1 MVGGHIHTSDIRM
14 PKSANHT
21 NLKLPLLMAPSLTG
35 YYMNNPGYTM
45 LEFTASTNAN
55 TLSTEIKRIECTF
68 RFFQL
73 EDYIFFGK
81 ERYLTI
87 NIREKFGLDLLKPDG
102 ITQFIQ
108 KLKGNEHEY
117 ATYTLLRMGYKE
129 HDLDKVVSTDRF
141 PMMKEFL
148 AVYYRQ
154 EYTKVMSQY
163 FYDTNPEECLP
174 KRK

>member
-14 PKSANHT
+14 PRSANHT
-21 NLKLPLLMAPSLTG
+21 NLKLPLLSAPSLTG
-35 YYMNNPGYTM
+35 YYFNNPGYTM
-45 LEFTASTNAN
+45 LEFTASKSAN
-55 TLSTEIKRIECTF
+55 TLRTEIKRIECVF

-73 EDYIFFGK
+73 EDFLFFGR

-87 NIREKFGLDLLKPDG
+87 NIRDKFGLDLLKPDG
-102 ITQFIQ
+102 ITHFIQ
-108 KLKGNEHEY
+108 KLKDNEHDY

-129 HDLDKVVSTDRF
+129 HDVDKVVSTDRF
-141 PMMKEFL
+141 PIMKVFL
-148 AVYYRQ
+148 AAYDRL

>member
-1 MVGGHIHTSDIRM
+1 MIGGHTHNSDIRL
-14 PKSANHT
+14 PRSTNHT
-21 NLKLPLLMAPSLTG
+21 HLKLPLLMAPGLTG
-35 YYMNNPGYTM
+35 YYFNNPGYTM
-45 LEFTASTNAN
+45 LEFTASKNAN
-55 TLSTEIKRIECTF
+55 TLRTEIKRIECFF

-73 EDYIFFGK
+73 EDFLFFGK

-87 NIREKFGLDLLKPDG
+87 NIREKFGLDLQDPDG
-102 ITQFIQ
+102 IAHFIQ
-108 KLKGNEHEY
+108 KLKANEHEY

-129 HDLDKVVSTDRF
+129 HDVDKVVSTDRF
-141 PMMKEFL
+141 PMMKVFL
-148 AVYYRQ
+148 ATHDRS